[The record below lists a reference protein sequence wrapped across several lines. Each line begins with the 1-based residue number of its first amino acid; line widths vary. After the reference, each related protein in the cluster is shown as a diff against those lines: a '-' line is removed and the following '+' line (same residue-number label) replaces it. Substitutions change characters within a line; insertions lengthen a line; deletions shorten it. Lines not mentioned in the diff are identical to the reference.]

1 MHAHKVSMWAG
12 IIFFAAANMIHAQDS
27 VYLPVSRCM
36 VFNAWSMFYSTSSYY
51 DVNWTHEGPDPAGRI
66 NDPRKALLSGTNHVH
81 ASGWRLTACRTGTSA
96 KFIGA
101 NFIPPLAYSDTIQT
115 NWQANLQNTPD
126 AKIESPFYPEGIG
139 TLYFDAIN
147 VWQSEPTEITV
158 EIATNML
165 EQTYLGGGVTN
176 VMLPAE
182 SEQL

>member
-1 MHAHKVSMWAG
+1 ML
-12 IIFFAAANMIHAQDS
+12 
-27 VYLPVSRCM
+27 LP
-36 VFNAWSMFYSTSSYY
+36 
-51 DVNWTHEGPDPAGRI
+51 
-66 NDPRKALLSGTNHVH
+66 GTNHVH

-96 KFIGA
+96 LLGP

-147 VWQSEPTEITV
+147 VWQSEPTEITIEV
-158 EIATNML
+158 ATNML

-182 SEQL
+182 SEQLVYNWQTLDVVALNAASSNDVTRYQRELLCCVPDDSDPQNRSCVSCPAG